1 VKIQSVP
8 FKYTNNLR
16 RYTAASSLERLLG
29 TVQFTHLILVF
40 TTLAAC
46 YHVAIAWGA
55 ASLLGYATMH
65 ECAIG
70 FSGVIFGGGR
80 GA

>member
-1 VKIQSVP
+1 M
-8 FKYTNNLR
+8 
-16 RYTAASSLERLLG
+16 
-29 TVQFTHLILVF
+29 QFTHLILVF